1 MLHFIGTRLLHTA
14 VVVFGVTSLVFFLI
28 HFIPGD
34 PVEVMLGE
42 SAQAADRAQ
51 LRHSLGLDRPLLQ
64 QWGHYLTD
72 VVQLDLGESLHSRR
86 ANLAILHERLPATLE
101 LTLSALLVA
110 MVIAFPLG
118 IAAAVQKGGI
128 VDHGATAV
136 SLLGIAIPNFL
147 MGPLLIMLFS
157 VQLGWLPVSG
167 RDSAAS
173 LILPALTLGSA
184 LAAVLSRMIRSALL
198 EVLNQDYIRTA
209 RAKGLAPLAVIWR
222 HALRNAL
229 LPVTTLL
236 GLQFGA
242 LLAGA
247 VITEVVFAWPGIG
260 SLTIEAIQ
268 RRDYPLVQACVLFI
282 SISYVLVNM
291 LTEIAY
297 GVIDPRI
304 RLTTQARQ

>member
-1 MLHFIGTRLLHTA
+1 MLRFITARLMHTA
-14 VVVFGVTSLVFFLI
+14 LVVFGVTSLVFFLI

-42 SAQAADRAQ
+42 SAQVADRAQ
-51 LRHSLGLDRPLLQ
+51 LRHTLGLDQPLLQ
-64 QWGHYLTD
+64 QWGRYLSS
-72 VVQLDLGESLHSRR
+72 VLHLDLGKSLHSRR
-86 ANLAILHERLPATLE
+86 PNLDILLDRLPATLE
-101 LTLSALLVA
+101 LALSALLLA
-110 MVIAFPLG
+110 IAIAFPLG
-118 IAAAVQKGGI
+118 MVAAIHKNRLF
-128 VDHGATAV
+128 DHGAMAV
-136 SLLGIAIPNFL
+136 SLMGIAVPNFL

-167 RDSAAS
+167 RESPAA
-173 LILPALTLGSA
+173 LVLPALTLGSA

-209 RAKGLAPLAVIWR
+209 RAKGLAPLAVIGR
-222 HALRNAL
+222 HAMRNAL

-260 SLTIEAIQ
+260 SLTIDAIQ
-268 RRDYPLVQACVLFI
+268 KRDYPLVQACVLFI
-282 SISYVLVNM
+282 SLSYVVVNM

-304 RLTTQARQ
+304 RQTEHTG

>member
-1 MLHFIGTRLLHTA
+1 MLRFISARLLHT
-14 VVVFGVTSLVFFLI
+14 VLVVFGVTSLVFFLI

-42 SAQAADRAQ
+42 SARAADRAQ
-51 LRHSLGLDRPLLQ
+51 LRHTLGLDQPLLQ
-64 QWGHYLTD
+64 QWGRYLTD
-72 VVQLDLGESLHSRR
+72 VAQLDLGQSLHSRR
-86 ANLAILHERLPATLE
+86 ANLDILLQRLPATLE
-101 LTLSALLVA
+101 LALSALLIAV
-110 MVIAFPLG
+110 VIAFPLG
-118 IAAAVQKGGI
+118 MAAAINKGRLL
-128 VDHGATAV
+128 DHGATAL
-136 SLLGIAIPNFL
+136 SLMGIAVPNFL

-157 VQLGWLPVSG
+157 VQLGWFPVSG
-167 RDSAAS
+167 RESFAS

-209 RAKGLAPLAVIWR
+209 RAKGLAPHAVIWR
-222 HALRNAL
+222 HAMRNAL

-236 GLQFGA
+236 GLQLGA

-268 RRDYPLVQACVLFI
+268 RRDYPLVQACVLLI
-282 SISYVLVNM
+282 SVAYVLVNM

-297 GVIDPRI
+297 GIIDPRI
-304 RLTTQARQ
+304 RLANATS